1 MGDSALNG
9 CGLLP
14 HLWLSLARPHAPSQP
29 PYPIGLGC
37 KGAVGI
43 WPQGMLRGQPSKTR
57 AWLHTSVPLRTGL
70 RRGHVAEEPGGG
82 SAGQGQ
88 LFGPCRLTLLLST
101 VSPLPATA
109 RANCPA
115 RKKREMAKTKASQ
128 AISAAATMR
137 CPRLRHGARIHLPP
151 PAVQAGLRLPG
162 SGLAPSQG
170 PASRAGGWGK
180 QGALREPNQM
190 PEGLRKSL
198 LLRAAQKGKKS
209 PALGVGTQK
218 AGSVPATQPLSG
230 A

>member
-29 PYPIGLGC
+29 PYPVGLGC
-37 KGAVGI
+37 KGAVG
-43 WPQGMLRGQPSKTR
+43 PQGMLRGQPSKTR
-57 AWLHTSVPLRTGL
+57 AWLHTLVPLRTGS

-88 LFGPCRLTLLLST
+88 LFGPCRLTLLLSI

-151 PAVQAGLRLPG
+151 PARSGAG
-162 SGLAPSQG
+162 
-170 PASRAGGWGK
+170 
-180 QGALREPNQM
+180 
-190 PEGLRKSL
+190 
-198 LLRAAQKGKKS
+198 RAA
-209 PALGVGTQK
+209 AARLGAGTFPGPCLTGRGLGE
-218 AGSVPATQPLSG
+218 AGSSP
-230 A
+230 